1 MVLWHILEG
10 VSAIPL
16 SRCETVDFAPPS
28 HLGFAVS
35 LTLFLKLLPEN
46 TTSLEF
52 VPSLE
57 CLWQSP
63 DFF

>member
-1 MVLWHILEG
+1 MVLLHILEG

-28 HLGFAVS
+28 HLGFAIS
-35 LTLFLKLLPEN
+35 LTLFIGLLPEN

-52 VPSLE
+52 V
-57 CLWQSP
+57 
-63 DFF
+63 